1 MYVSAKPS
9 RRASGTPDKT
19 ARIADVSVDDIQ
31 SDKTQNDLIAALRR
45 EIAAGKAEREALQL
59 ALRVSGM
66 IGIWHADLPDGLVYC
81 DENYARIHGLD
92 PAETLSGKPL
102 GFYDQFMHP
111 DDLPGSDAARARM
124 HDGSDEYHHE
134 HRMFRPDGGMIWVL
148 ARGRLLRDS
157 QGKPSRFLGV
167 SVDIT
172 ARKLAEARQKFL
184 LELQDLMRGL
194 TAPEEILRAAATHL
208 GRHLGASRIGYGEV
222 LPDDS
227 QVSVTCGYADGVPAV
242 TGTFPLAAFGLRNA
256 ERARRGET
264 TIINDVQALPKDDRE
279 VWSDIGTRAHV
290 SVPLLR
296 DKRYAGSLYVSFSR
310 PHYWTDEEVSLI
322 EDVASRI
329 WDAAARGRAE
339 TKLRASE
346 AAALDNAEK
355 FETFAQAM
363 PQHVWTAKPD
373 GTLDWFNDRVHA
385 YTGLDFAALAGAA
398 WLNIVHPD
406 DQAMTWSAWQS
417 ALSTCETYEVEF
429 RLRRADG
436 VWRWHIARAVPIRGA
451 DGAIQRWI
459 GTNTDI
465 EEPKTTAD
473 ALAALNATLE
483 RQVSERTAELMAA
496 EQSLRQSQKMEAV
509 GQLTGGLAHDFNNLL
524 TGISGSLEL
533 LERRVGQGRHGE
545 LEQYLAIAQ
554 GAARRAASLTHR
566 LLAFSR
572 RQTLDPKPTDVDR
585 LVADMDEL
593 VRRTVGPAITVT
605 AMPASTPCTTLVDPH
620 QLENALLNLCINA
633 RDAMPDG
640 GRIDIE
646 TGWREISCPA
656 AFELDLPPGRYV
668 TLTVRDTGG
677 GMTPD
682 VMARAF
688 DPFFTTKP
696 LGQGTGLGLSM
707 VYGFVRQSGGQ
718 ARIESQ
724 HSVGTAVTLLLPSY
738 DGEYDENEAS
748 DTMTDMP
755 RAQQGETVLV
765 VDDEPSVRMLVTE
778 VLEDLGYAAI
788 EAEDGKT
795 ALKILESA
803 RRIDLLITDVGL
815 PGGLNG
821 RQLADAART
830 SRPGLNVLFI
840 TGYAES
846 AVIGQEN
853 LASGMSII
861 AKPFALEALAARI
874 QAIIS
879 GA

>member
-1 MYVSAKPS
+1 MNLLDQQSH
-9 RRASGTPDKT
+9 RALE
-19 ARIADVSVDDIQ
+19 AE
-31 SDKTQNDLIAALRR
+31 NAALRR
-45 EIAAGKAEREALQL
+45 EIIAGKAEREGLQL

-92 PAETLSGKPL
+92 PADTLSGQPL
-102 GFYDQFMHP
+102 GFYDRFMHP
-111 DDLPGSDAARARM
+111 DDLPGSDAARALM
-124 HDGSDEYHHE
+124 HAGSDEYHHE
-134 HRMFRPDGGMIWVL
+134 HRMFRPDGKMIWVL
-148 ARGRLLRDS
+148 ARGRLLRDAA
-157 QGKPSRFLGV
+157 GHPVRFLGV

-172 ARKLAEARQKFL
+172 ARKQAEARQKFL
-184 LELQDLMRGL
+184 LELQDLLRGL
-194 TAPEEILRAAATHL
+194 TVPDEILRAAATHL
-208 GRHLGASRIGYGEV
+208 GRYLGASRIGYGEV
-222 LPDDS
+222 QPDDET
-227 QVSVTCGYADGVPAV
+227 VGVTCGYADGVPAI

-264 TIINDVQALPKDDRE
+264 TIINDVQTMPKDGAE
-279 VWSDIGTRAHV
+279 IWSDIGTRAHV

-296 DKRYAGSLYVSFSR
+296 EGRYAGSLYVSFAQ
-310 PHYWTDEEVSLI
+310 PHHWTAEEVALI

-339 TKLRASE
+339 AKLRASE
-346 AAALDNAEK
+346 AAALDNAAK
-355 FETFAQAM
+355 FEIFAQAM
-363 PQHVWTAKPD
+363 PNHVWTAKPD
-373 GTLDWFNDRVHA
+373 GTLDWFNDRIYA
-385 YTGLDFAALAGAA
+385 YSGSDFASLSGDGWKTQVHPEDLPLAQATWATALASGK
-398 WLNIVHPD
+398 
-406 DQAMTWSAWQS
+406 
-417 ALSTCETYEVEF
+417 TYEVEF

-436 VWRWHIARAVPIRGA
+436 LWRWHLGRAVPIRGA

-465 EEPKTTAD
+465 EEQKTTAD

-533 LERRVGQGRHGE
+533 LERRVAQGRHGE
-545 LEQYLAIAQ
+545 LDQYLTIAQ

-605 AMPASTPCTTLVDPH
+605 ARPSASPCTTLVDPH

-640 GRIDIE
+640 GRIDLE
-646 TGWREISCPA
+646 TGALALSCA
-656 AFELDLPPGRYV
+656 AAADLDLPPGQYV
-668 TLTVRDTGG
+668 TLTVHDTGG
-677 GMTPD
+677 GMAAD
-682 VMARAF
+682 VIARAF

-718 ARIESQ
+718 ARIKSTIGA
-724 HSVGTAVTLLLPSY
+724 GTSVTLLLPAY
-738 DGEYDENEAS
+738 AGVDDGEPAAP
-748 DTMTDMP
+748 MTADIQP
-755 RAQQGETVLV
+755 AKHGETVLV

-778 VLEDLGYAAI
+778 VLQELGYTAI
-788 EAEDGKT
+788 EAEDGRSG
-795 ALKILESA
+795 LKILETH
-803 RRIDLLITDVGL
+803 RRVDLLITDVGL

-830 SRPGLNVLFI
+830 TRPGLKILFI

-846 AVIGQEN
+846 AVIGQES
-853 LASGMSII
+853 LAAGMHII
-861 AKPFALEALAARI
+861 AKPFVLETLAGRI
-874 QAIIS
+874 QDIIS
-879 GA
+879 ER

>member
-1 MYVSAKPS
+1 MSLLDLE
-9 RRASGTPDKT
+9 SGQ
-19 ARIADVSVDDIQ
+19 DV
-31 SDKTQNDLIAALRR
+31 KELITSLRR
-45 EIAAGKAEREALQL
+45 EIAGAKAEREGLQL

-66 IGIWHADLPDGLVYC
+66 IGIWHADLPGGPVYC

-92 PAETLSGKPL
+92 PAETLAGKPL
-102 GFYDQFMHP
+102 GFYDQYMHP
-111 DDLPGSDAARARM
+111 DDLPGSNAERARM
-124 HDGSDEYHHE
+124 HAGGDEYNHE
-134 HRMFRPDGGMIWVL
+134 HRMFRPDGSMIWVL
-148 ARGRLLRDS
+148 ARGRLLRDPA
-157 QGKPSRFLGV
+157 GKPARFLGV

-184 LELQDLMRGL
+184 LELQDLLRGL
-194 TAPEEILRAAATHL
+194 TEPDDILQAAATHL
-208 GRHLGASRIGYGEV
+208 GRYLGANRIGYGEV
-222 LPDDS
+222 RADDAS
-227 QVSVTCGYADGVPAV
+227 VRVTCGYADGVPAV
-242 TGTFPLAAFGLRNA
+242 SGTFPLAAFGLRNA

-264 TIINDVQALPKDDRE
+264 TIINDVHALPRDGAE
-279 VWSDIGTRAHV
+279 VWSAIGTRAHV

-296 DKRYAGSLYVSFSR
+296 DKRYAGSLYVSFSQA
-310 PHYWTDEEVSLI
+310 HDWTREEVALI
-322 EDVASRI
+322 EDVAARI

-339 TKLRASE
+339 TRLRASE
-346 AAALDNAEK
+346 AAALENAEK

-373 GTLDWFNDRVHA
+373 GYVDWFNDRVHA
-385 YTGLDFAALAGAA
+385 YTGLDFAALSGSA
-398 WLNIVHPD
+398 WIGIIHPD
-406 DQAMTWSAWQS
+406 DVALTKSTWGD
-417 ALSTCETYEVEF
+417 ALASGNTFEAEF

-436 VWRWHIARAVPIRGA
+436 VWRWHIGRAVPIRGP

-465 EEPKTTAD
+465 EDQKTTAD
-473 ALAALNATLE
+473 ALSALNATLE
-483 RQVSERTAELMAA
+483 QQVHDRTAELMAA

-533 LERRVGQGRHGE
+533 LERRVAQGRVAE
-545 LEQYLAIAQ
+545 LDQYLVIAQ
-554 GAARRAASLTHR
+554 GAAKRAAALTHR

-572 RQTLDPKPTDVDR
+572 RQTLDPKPTDIDR
-585 LVADMDEL
+585 LVADMDDL
-593 VRRTVGPAITVT
+593 VRRTVGPGITVT
-605 AMPASTPCTTLVDPH
+605 VVPAPAPCTTLVDAH

-646 TGWREISCPA
+646 TGSREVSRA
-656 AFELDLPPGRYV
+656 AAAELDLPPGRFV

-677 GMTPD
+677 GMTPEII
-682 VMARAF
+682 ARAF

-724 HSVGTAVTLLLPSY
+724 HGVGTAVTLLLPAH
-738 DGEYDENEAS
+738 DGEQDEDA
-748 DTMTDMP
+748 DADPMTDVP

-778 VLEDLGYAAI
+778 VLEDLGYTAI
-788 EAEDGKT
+788 EAEDGR
-795 ALKILESA
+795 AGLKILESA

-821 RQLADAART
+821 RQLADAARMT
-830 SRPGLNVLFI
+830 RPGLNILFI

-846 AVIGQEN
+846 AVIGRES

-879 GA
+879 GG